1 MENNIAIEVKNLSFE
16 YSPTQQVLNDISF
29 KVKQGEYCCLIGHN
43 GSGKS
48 TLAKLIIGLLIQ
60 SKGEIYIFNEE
71 LTDSSL
77 YSIRKKLGIIF
88 QNPDNQFVGTTVKED
103 IAFGL
108 ENDCVPENL
117 MQGIID
123 KYAKEVD
130 MYNYL
135 DRQAANLS
143 GGQKQRVAIAGV
155 LARKPSIFIMDEATS
170 MLDPKGK
177 REILNLIHKL
187 KKEEP
192 KLTIIS
198 ITHDVEEA
206 YNSDHVIVLEKGKV
220 VLDDKPNVVFN
231 NRDQL
236 EKLKLEIP
244 FFLRLD
250 DELKKL
256 GIDVSGA
263 KNFDELKENLCKL
276 K

>member
-1 MENNIAIEVKNLSFE
+1 
-16 YSPTQQVLNDISF
+16 
-29 KVKQGEYCCLIGHN
+29 
-43 GSGKS
+43 
-48 TLAKLIIGLLIQ
+48 
-60 SKGEIYIFNEE
+60 
-71 LTDSSL
+71 
-77 YSIRKKLGIIF
+77 
-88 QNPDNQFVGTTVKED
+88 
-103 IAFGL
+103 
-108 ENDCVPENL
+108 
-117 MQGIID
+117 
-123 KYAKEVD
+123 